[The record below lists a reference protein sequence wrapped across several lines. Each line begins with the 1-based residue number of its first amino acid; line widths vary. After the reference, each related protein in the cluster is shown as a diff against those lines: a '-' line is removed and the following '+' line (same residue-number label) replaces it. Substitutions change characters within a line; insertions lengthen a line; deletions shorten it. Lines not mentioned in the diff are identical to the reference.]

1 MCLHSE
7 LKSPICKVF
16 HNTFKYINS
25 DFVQIENKNEHQLQG
40 KFSSNESKFFWHLGW
55 YKGQIGSIRYMFI
68 PQPYISLYLENAK
81 QLIMPFEYCYSLQG
95 FGFLFVLFCFV
106 LPFQILFHRFYL
118 FLGNCLE
125 ACKLCIFL
133 NLFHYLFL
141 LSCLSLFFYHLALSL
156 FFTFSLIFF
165 KFFFLIPCFLSS
177 SFLPSC
183 TYSLVFLFFPIFFSI
198 TFVFHQEK
206 KCVSYSNFS
215 DYRSVFD
222 ARKRVK
228 KI

>member
-16 HNTFKYINS
+16 HSTFKYINS

-40 KFSSNESKFFWHLGW
+40 KFSSKESKFFWHLGW

-81 QLIMPFEYCYSLQG
+81 QFIMPFEYCYSLQG

-106 LPFQILFHRFYL
+106 LFCHFRYCSIDFIYFWEIVWKRASYASSLIFFAISSNFPA
-118 FLGNCLE
+118 CL
-125 ACKLCIFL
+125 
-133 NLFHYLFL
+133 
-141 LSCLSLFFYHLALSL
+141 FYHLALSF
-156 FFTFSLIFF
+156 FFTFSLILS
-165 KFFFLIPCFLSS
+165 FFFLIPRFLSS
-177 SFLPSC
+177 SFLPSHP
-183 TYSLVFLFFPIFFSI
+183 YSLVFLFFFHFFLYHFCFPSR
-198 TFVFHQEK
+198 K
-206 KCVSYSNFS
+206 KNVCYSNFS
-215 DYRSVFD
+215 DYRSVFE
-222 ARKRVK
+222 ARKRAK

>member
-1 MCLHSE
+1 
-7 LKSPICKVF
+7 
-16 HNTFKYINS
+16 
-25 DFVQIENKNEHQLQG
+25 
-40 KFSSNESKFFWHLGW
+40 
-55 YKGQIGSIRYMFI
+55 
-68 PQPYISLYLENAK
+68 
-81 QLIMPFEYCYSLQG
+81 MPFEYCYSLQG

-183 TYSLVFLFFPIFFSI
+183 PYSLVFLFFPIFFSI

-228 KI
+228 KIWNSSRVREHQKQKSQEVFFYQYLLEFFRLADSLHFEMTVSERCWEREKS